1 MAGNGVTCGRP
12 SDRTVEIQNNSAPSM
27 VCSTRS
33 QGVADA
39 FGSLKRASSSAA
51 GIAVVI
57 AHLLRHQYGTPG
69 PVPHHVGVG
78 HAMRSA
84 TPSTS
89 ATASAADSR
98 TDAPRGTG
106 RGGRRGQTPRFGSP
120 DKAVTR
126 LTTPYLFGTWRS
138 ICPDARWCGRQ
149 RSVDG

>member
-57 AHLLRHQYGTPG
+57 APSCVTSMERPVPFGIMWEFANLSHVHLLLYPIRCTERTKRGHVVIYPPDKRFPPVVFSGTPG
-69 PVPHHVGVG
+69 
-78 HAMRSA
+78 
-84 TPSTS
+84 
-89 ATASAADSR
+89 D
-98 TDAPRGTG
+98 
-106 RGGRRGQTPRFGSP
+106 Q
-120 DKAVTR
+120 
-126 LTTPYLFGTWRS
+126 RS
-138 ICPDARWCGRQ
+138 IKN
-149 RSVDG
+149 